1 MARAAPPGPSGRKRG
16 DAKAAYAKAGGKT
29 GRRRP
34 AEPSTLPVGI
44 SGLNAIFFCLITAD
58 LGTLG
63 GLAAWIGDPGA
74 GGLLPVV
81 GIALGI
87 IYCCFPLQFLDGRAT
102 LALSGYRILLRALL
116 VLHVPLAIL
125 LLLALHAGADSAG
138 DLFLTAPVSILA
150 TPGLYVIWRAL
161 VSLRWLDPAAPI
173 ETWEAMPGIDGTA
186 MSTDGPPKQAT
197 PMAVAL
203 TLPFVAAWRARQ
215 TAMAACAGLLWLG
228 ALALAPVAPWQ
239 ALLAFCLAAGIGQ
252 RAAAGATGATDGP
265 PEPATDRMATLR
277 AIFPPARLVPAPAFA
292 AAGLL
297 ALPCLFIIDFT
308 ALGAFL
314 ALPGV
319 DSVASLRAALGA
331 NELVLLL
338 LLALAFIPAMFFM
351 PLGTPAGKLTFR
363 LAALGL
369 GLGEIGLAGLYAA
382 IGFHI
387 AVGGIG
393 IVVPQ
398 AAATM
403 LRPIMV
409 LLLGGLM
416 LALVALRAVPG
427 FGGVANLLAD

>member
-1 MARAAPPGPSGRKRG
+1 M
-16 DAKAAYAKAGGKT
+16 
-29 GRRRP
+29 
-34 AEPSTLPVGI
+34 
-44 SGLNAIFFCLITAD
+44 
-58 LGTLG
+58 
-63 GLAAWIGDPGA
+63 
-74 GGLLPVV
+74 
-81 GIALGI
+81 
-87 IYCCFPLQFLDGRAT
+87 
-102 LALSGYRILLRALL
+102 
-116 VLHVPLAIL
+116 
-125 LLLALHAGADSAG
+125 
-138 DLFLTAPVSILA
+138 
-150 TPGLYVIWRAL
+150 
-161 VSLRWLDPAAPI
+161 
-173 ETWEAMPGIDGTA
+173 
-186 MSTDGPPKQAT
+186 
-197 PMAVAL
+197 
-203 TLPFVAAWRARQ
+203 
-215 TAMAACAGLLWLG
+215 
-228 ALALAPVAPWQ
+228 
-239 ALLAFCLAAGIGQ
+239 
-252 RAAAGATGATDGP
+252 
-265 PEPATDRMATLR
+265 
-277 AIFPPARLVPAPAFA
+277 PAPAFA

-338 LLALAFIPAMFFM
+338 LLALVFIPAMFFM

-398 AAATM
+398 AAATV

>member
-34 AEPSTLPVGI
+34 AEPSTLPAGI
-44 SGLNAIFFCLITAD
+44 GGLNAIFFCLITAD

-74 GGLLPVV
+74 GGLLPIV

-87 IYCCFPLQFLDGRAT
+87 IFCCFPLQFLDGRAT

-125 LLLALHAGADSAG
+125 LLLALHPGADSAG

-215 TAMAACAGLLWLG
+215 TAMAACAGLAVAG
-228 ALALAPVAPWQ
+228 RAGAGAGRALA
-239 ALLAFCLAAGIGQ
+239 GS
-252 RAAAGATGATDGP
+252 
-265 PEPATDRMATLR
+265 
-277 AIFPPARLVPAPAFA
+277 
-292 AAGLL
+292 AGLL
-297 ALPCLFIIDFT
+297 PCRWDRPARRGRRHGGDGWPAGAGDGSHGDTAGHLPP
-308 ALGAFL
+308 
-314 ALPGV
+314 LPGWCRRRL
-319 DSVASLRAALGA
+319 SRQPGCWPCIACSLSTSPRSG
-331 NELVLLL
+331 
-338 LLALAFIPAMFFM
+338 
-351 PLGTPAGKLTFR
+351 R
-363 LAALGL
+363 S
-369 GLGEIGLAGLYAA
+369 
-382 IGFHI
+382 
-387 AVGGIG
+387 
-393 IVVPQ
+393 
-398 AAATM
+398 
-403 LRPIMV
+403 
-409 LLLGGLM
+409 
-416 LALVALRAVPG
+416 
-427 FGGVANLLAD
+427 

>member
-1 MARAAPPGPSGRKRG
+1 MELENSGHSTSRRVALARQRK
-16 DAKAAYAKAGGKT
+16 A
-29 GRRRP
+29 
-34 AEPSTLPVGI
+34 VVQ
-44 SGLNAIFFCLITAD
+44 TA
-58 LGTLG
+58 LT
-63 GLAAWIGDPGA
+63 
-74 GGLLPVV
+74 
-81 GIALGI
+81 
-87 IYCCFPLQFLDGRAT
+87 
-102 LALSGYRILLRALL
+102 
-116 VLHVPLAIL
+116 AIL
-125 LLLALHAGADSAG
+125 LLLALHVGADRAG

-215 TAMAACAGLLWLG
+215 TAMAACAGLCCGWARWRWRRSRPGGLCWPS
-228 ALALAPVAPWQ
+228 ALPPGSASA
-239 ALLAFCLAAGIGQ
+239 
-252 RAAAGATGATDGP
+252 ATGATDGP
-265 PEPATDRMATLR
+265 QEPATDRMATLR

-387 AVGGIG
+387 GVGGIG

-398 AAATM
+398 AAATV

>member
-1 MARAAPPGPSGRKRG
+1 MCRRGDSVVRAAPPGPRGRKRKE
-16 DAKAAYAKAGGKT
+16 AQAAYAKAGRGNA
-29 GRRRP
+29 GRRP

-44 SGLNAIFFCLITAD
+44 GGLNAIFFCLITAD

-74 GGLLPVV
+74 GGKLPVV

-125 LLLALHAGADSAG
+125 LLLALHAGADRAT

-186 MSTDGPPKQAT
+186 MPADGPPK
-197 PMAVAL
+197 L
-203 TLPFVAAWRARQ
+203 
-215 TAMAACAGLLWLG
+215 
-228 ALALAPVAPWQ
+228 
-239 ALLAFCLAAGIGQ
+239 
-252 RAAAGATGATDGP
+252 
-265 PEPATDRMATLR
+265 ATDRMATLR
-277 AIFPPARLVPAPAFA
+277 AIFTPARLAPAPAFA

-308 ALGAFL
+308 AIGAFL

-319 DSVASLRAALGA
+319 DSVASLRTALGA

-338 LLALAFIPAMFFM
+338 LLALVFIPAMFFM

-387 AVGGIG
+387 AVGGVG

-398 AAATM
+398 AAAAV

-409 LLLGGLM
+409 LLLGGLVP
-416 LALVALRAVPG
+416 ALVALRAVTG
-427 FGGVANLLAD
+427 FGGVTNLLAD

>member
-1 MARAAPPGPSGRKRG
+1 M
-16 DAKAAYAKAGGKT
+16 
-29 GRRRP
+29 
-34 AEPSTLPVGI
+34 GI

-215 TAMAACAGLLWLG
+215 TAMAACAGLCCGWARWRWRRSRPGGLCWPS
-228 ALALAPVAPWQ
+228 ALPPGSASAPRPAPRGRRMARRSRRRIAWRHCGPSSPLPGWCRRRLSRQ
-239 ALLAFCLAAGIGQ
+239 PGCWPCLA
-252 RAAAGATGATDGP
+252 
-265 PEPATDRMATLR
+265 
-277 AIFPPARLVPAPAFA
+277 
-292 AAGLL
+292 
-297 ALPCLFIIDFT
+297 C
-308 ALGAFL
+308 
-314 ALPGV
+314 
-319 DSVASLRAALGA
+319 SLSTSPRSG
-331 NELVLLL
+331 
-338 LLALAFIPAMFFM
+338 
-351 PLGTPAGKLTFR
+351 R
-363 LAALGL
+363 S
-369 GLGEIGLAGLYAA
+369 
-382 IGFHI
+382 
-387 AVGGIG
+387 
-393 IVVPQ
+393 
-398 AAATM
+398 
-403 LRPIMV
+403 
-409 LLLGGLM
+409 
-416 LALVALRAVPG
+416 
-427 FGGVANLLAD
+427 

>member
-1 MARAAPPGPSGRKRG
+1 MGG
-16 DAKAAYAKAGGKT
+16 DAGD
-29 GRRRP
+29 RRDGDVDGRP
-34 AEPSTLPVGI
+34 AETGD
-44 SGLNAIFFCLITAD
+44 AD
-58 LGTLG
+58 G
-63 GLAAWIGDPGA
+63 GGA
-74 GGLLPVV
+74 D
-81 GIALGI
+81 IAVRRG
-87 IYCCFPLQFLDGRAT
+87 
-102 LALSGYRILLRALL
+102 
-116 VLHVPLAIL
+116 V
-125 LLLALHAGADSAG
+125 AGAPDG
-138 DLFLTAPVSILA
+138 DGGVCRTV
-150 TPGLYVIWRAL
+150 
-161 VSLRWLDPAAPI
+161 
-173 ETWEAMPGIDGTA
+173 
-186 MSTDGPPKQAT
+186 
-197 PMAVAL
+197 
-203 TLPFVAAWRARQ
+203 
-215 TAMAACAGLLWLG
+215 LWLG